1 MKKLHALL
9 AVLLGVSFL
18 AASAPKN
25 SSNDTVDWTKAEE
38 AYKANLKSE
47 NNGVAASAAGFIRK
61 YKLTG
66 AVEELKTLLT
76 KDNADNV
83 KMAAALSLVS
93 IGGTEGRTAVE
104 NAMKKEETEIV
115 TEFYRS
121 ILHTSETTEQ

>member
-1 MKKLHALL
+1 
-9 AVLLGVSFL
+9 
-18 AASAPKN
+18 
-25 SSNDTVDWTKAEE
+25 
-38 AYKANLKSE
+38 
-47 NNGVAASAAGFIRK
+47 ASAAGFIRK